1 MGRSKEIFNEI
12 RDEQIKEIDEA
23 LFELEFQFGKEK
35 QKYLETQSILLKTK
49 INIIQK

>member
-1 MGRSKEIFNEI
+1 MGKSKEIFNEI
-12 RDEQIKEIDEA
+12 REEQIKEIDEA
-23 LFELEFQFGKEK
+23 LFELEFQFGKAK